1 MIDNEFSVASRG
13 TAFDP
18 WFTLDPADHP
28 WLSAVGV
35 DAPISAEAMRRAV
48 FEFITTFTP
57 DPNPATLGRDR
68 FTKLERRGAEV
79 FAQHCETCH
88 QARLRSDDADT
99 RVVPESW
106 AEYVFGT
113 GAVLWASD
121 ERVKTGVEPYVH
133 AEGARVPSLRRL
145 WVKRPYFTNG
155 SAPDLDA
162 VLARCDLGPPFAHE
176 PGANARL
183 LPAQDQQALRAFL
196 DLL

>member
-18 WFTLDPADHP
+18 WFALDPAEHG
-28 WLSAVGV
+28 WLATLGV
-35 DAPISAEAMRRAV
+35 DEPIAPEAMRRAV
-48 FEFITTFTP
+48 FEFLTTFTP

-68 FTKLERRGAEV
+68 FTKRERRGAEV

-88 QARLRSDDADT
+88 QARLRSDDPES

-106 AEYVFGT
+106 PAYIFGT
-113 GAVLWASD
+113 GAVLWAS
-121 ERVKTGVEPYVH
+121 EQRVKAGVEPYVH

-155 SAPDLDA
+155 TAGDLDA
-162 VLARCDLGPPFAHE
+162 VLVGCDLGPPFSHV
-176 PGANARL
+176 PGASAQL
-183 LPAQDQQALRAFL
+183 LTVADQQALRAFL